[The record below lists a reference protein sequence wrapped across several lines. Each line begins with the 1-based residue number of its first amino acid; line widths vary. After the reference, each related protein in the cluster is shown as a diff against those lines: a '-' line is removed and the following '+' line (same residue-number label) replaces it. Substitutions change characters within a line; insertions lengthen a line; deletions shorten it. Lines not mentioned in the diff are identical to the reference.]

1 MIFILGNV
9 QLHQRKK
16 ENYSSL
22 CDDDDGD
29 QTSRYDFNDYKKI
42 KSMVLSSKKNVIT
55 FSNLNR
61 VTTTLSVI
69 SQFD

>member
-22 CDDDDGD
+22 CDDDDDVDGD

-42 KSMVLSSKKNVIT
+42 KSMVLSSKKKKMSSLFQI
-55 FSNLNR
+55 
-61 VTTTLSVI
+61 
-69 SQFD
+69 